1 MWKKTT
7 IDHDLR
13 GGILTIFASDKL
25 TPEEY
30 NDMNSRTKQTE
41 NLQNLASEFEGMSD
55 NGTVIA
61 LDDKDINKLIDFYK
75 ASFQFDKAL
84 DVVDY
89 AIDRYHVRLDLMIM
103 KAQLLFEDGSID
115 DCLNTITLAETTFTS
130 DKDFLPIKI
139 KILSTKKDFEAA
151 RECLERLQEISFAE
165 DLVVLYVSEA
175 FICEAEKDYQG
186 MYLALKNALRLDPVN
201 HEAIEKFWNAVE
213 LAKKYEDS
221 VNFHKSLIDHN
232 PYNHLAWF
240 NLGLSYSCNWEYEK
254 AISALEYS
262 FIIEPNFESGYLE
275 CAELCIQQNK
285 IEKALDIYLEA
296 NNRFGPEADLMVS
309 AAECY
314 LKLQDVKNAKIL
326 LHKII
331 KSEPY
336 HEEAYYLLGNC
347 LAASENWYAAINSY
361 FKAIDLDDSR
371 EEYFLALAKAYV
383 KVEDFNKAT
392 INFHKAAILGN
403 EETVYWKE
411 YTCFMIKLGLYQ
423 EALQILDEAED
434 YTFGADLL
442 YCRAIALFFTKKKRA
457 GLDILAEALEEDFSE
472 HSIIYTLAPELE
484 IDKEIN
490 AMIKYYESEF
500 GDI

>member
-1 MWKKTT
+1 
-7 IDHDLR
+7 
-13 GGILTIFASDKL
+13 
-25 TPEEY
+25 
-30 NDMNSRTKQTE
+30 MNSKTKQTQ
-41 NLQNLASEFEGMSD
+41 NLQNLASEFEEMSG
-55 NGTVIA
+55 NGIGIV
-61 LDDKDINKLIDFYK
+61 LEDKDINQLIDFYR
-75 ASFQFDKAL
+75 ASMQYDKAL

-89 AIDRYHVRLDLMIM
+89 AIDHFHVRLDLMIT
-103 KAQLLFEDGSID
+103 KSKLLLDDGAINE
-115 DCLNTITLAETTFTS
+115 CLNTINLAEKTFTS
-130 DKDFLPIKI
+130 DKDFLPLKI
-139 KILSTKKDFEAA
+139 RIYSIKKDFDTA
-151 RECLERLQEISFAE
+151 REYLGRLQEISFAE
-165 DLVVLYVSEA
+165 DLVVLYVCEA
-175 FICEAEKDYQG
+175 FICEAQKDYQG
-186 MYLALKNALRLDPVN
+186 MYQALKSALRLDPVN
-201 HEAIEKFWNAVE
+201 IEAIEKFWNAVE

-232 PYNHLAWF
+232 PYNHMAWF

-262 FIIEPNFESGYLE
+262 FIIQPNFEAGYLE

-314 LKLQDVKNAKIL
+314 LKLNDIKSAKAL

-336 HEEAYYLLGNC
+336 HEEAYYLLGQC
-347 LAASENWYAAINSY
+347 LAANENWYGAINSY

-371 EEYFLALAKAYV
+371 EEYFLALARAYV

-484 IDKEIN
+484 IDKDIN

-500 GDI
+500 GDM